1 MPTTA
6 TELDHVV
13 KMTITAWDAQN
24 NQLNKLLNELTEEQ
38 WLKEITPGLPAGGRQ
53 KQGI

>member
-1 MPTTA
+1 MPTTT
-6 TELDHVV
+6 TELDLVV

-24 NQLNKLLNELTEEQ
+24 NQLNKLINELTEEQ
-38 WLKEITPGLPAGGRQ
+38 WQKEITPGLPAGGRQ